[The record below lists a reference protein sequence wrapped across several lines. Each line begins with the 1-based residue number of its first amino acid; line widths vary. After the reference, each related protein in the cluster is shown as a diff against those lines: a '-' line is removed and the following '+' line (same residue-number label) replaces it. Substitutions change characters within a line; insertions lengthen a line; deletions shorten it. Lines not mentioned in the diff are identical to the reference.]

1 MNGSSIYK
9 MQVKAAECST
19 ELDESECTTGE
30 QLESKSPWKD
40 FWDEEL
46 HHYDQEKCNEN
57 EVNNHLAESKHF
69 MYEYFHEFKR
79 HLQFLPIWS
88 RVCELGNPNEKTPMT
103 NAHAELYFH
112 LKKSNDEANNIP
124 LTKYLEK
131 NNEFRIAVQ
140 RQFVDRFCEDVYKS
154 ENSKSFIKSVT
165 NLKSFYEKIP
175 STPQTFESDF
185 DNIEGKSIEEEI
197 WTQKLSSKS
206 PKLKTSFLK
215 KTNKHLVFDAKRQ
228 FKKSRPSV
236 IEKRN
241 Q

>member
-1 MNGSSIYK
+1 MAVAIIGRYVTTLVDESIKYLQDAVNK
-9 MQVKAAECST
+9 FEVLGQLEVKVAECST
-19 ELDESECTTGE
+19 ELDESECTTGK

-46 HHYDQEKCNEN
+46 HHYDQEKCSENEN
-57 EVNNHLAESKHF
+57 NNHLAENKFF

-79 HLQFLPIWS
+79 HLQLLPIWS
-88 RVCELGNPNEKTPMT
+88 RVCELGSPNEKTQMT
-103 NAHAELYFH
+103 NAHAEPYFH
-112 LKKSNDEANNIP
+112 LKKSNDEANNIT

-175 STPQTFESDF
+175 STPQTFERDT
-185 DNIEGKSIEEEI
+185 DNFEGKSIEEENR
-197 WTQKLSSKS
+197 S
-206 PKLKTSFLK
+206 PNYPPK
-215 KTNKHLVFDAKRQ
+215 V
-228 FKKSRPSV
+228 
-236 IEKRN
+236 RN
-241 Q
+241 

>member
-88 RVCELGNPNEKTPMT
+88 RVCELGSPNEKMPLT
-103 NAHAELYFH
+103 NAHTELYFH
-112 LKKSNDEANNIP
+112 LKKSNDEGNNMP
-124 LTKYLEK
+124 
-131 NNEFRIAVQ
+131 
-140 RQFVDRFCEDVYKS
+140 
-154 ENSKSFIKSVT
+154 
-165 NLKSFYEKIP
+165 
-175 STPQTFESDF
+175 
-185 DNIEGKSIEEEI
+185 
-197 WTQKLSSKS
+197 
-206 PKLKTSFLK
+206 
-215 KTNKHLVFDAKRQ
+215 
-228 FKKSRPSV
+228 
-236 IEKRN
+236 
-241 Q
+241 